1 MASLRV
7 ETLNLLPPLSTPPGE
22 IMDKVRQNR
31 RQVSVLD
38 LGCGKGGD
46 LLKWRKGHI
55 NHLVCAGT
63 VLLDYNTQQSP
74 GVSWYSTAEL
84 HYPAATLCILVQYF

>member
-7 ETLNLLPPLSTPPGE
+7 ETLNLLPPPPPPPPPPPGE

-63 VLLDYNTQQSP
+63 VL
-74 GVSWYSTAEL
+74 
-84 HYPAATLCILVQYF
+84 C